1 MIAFPVRLSIYK
13 RSPPYLALLY
23 TQEVTTISC
32 FVVYTREGL
41 HSSQGQSFC
50 SSSGKGT
57 LSCLQL
63 NTILQ
68 LQKILLV
75 CGWPKAYVLALN
87 SIGAVLPEEYNYRYL
102 ALWTFGT
109 QIIQFFLLQFV
120 QWNFDC
126 ISFYCFIFTAG
137 WSTQACI
144 QPQEHNYYF
153 LMYDILFCLLLIS
166 HVDQPHS
173 VDGARNQ
180 EWNGTT
186 VVIKSF
192 FHG

>member
-109 QIIQFFLLQFV
+109 QIIQFFSCSLCNETLTAFRFTVLFSQLADQLKLASNPKNIIIISWCMTSFFV
-120 QWNFDC
+120 CCWYHM
-126 ISFYCFIFTAG
+126 S
-137 WSTQACI
+137 
-144 QPQEHNYYF
+144 
-153 LMYDILFCLLLIS
+153 IS
-166 HVDQPHS
+166 H
-173 VDGARNQ
+173 
-180 EWNGTT
+180 T
-186 VVIKSF
+186 V
-192 FHG
+192 